1 MPLFPFLHQW
11 CPSCFPWK
19 PSLGQWSNPSS
30 PPPKPTFLIFLL
42 SSSFQHIP
50 ALNLCLTNIQP
61 FTRTALD
68 SSHSYELHLHLDG
81 SKQVLYKHNETPDHY
96 HHTTP
101 HICTSSSLPISGN
114 VFTVYV
120 VTQAKNLSHPS
131 FFFSPYPQHHLVYP
145 IGDSTTKTYPK
156 SDPFSPFSGL
166 PVWSKPCLPLCW
178 IIQHLLI
185 NVSKLELMLSST
197 IHSSQSSQR
206 EFDSCKSDHVTTLFK
221 IHQWCLFS

>member
-81 SKQVLYKHNETPDHY
+81 SKQVPYKHNETPDPY

-120 VTQAKNLSHPS
+120 VTRAKNLRVTLHFSFPLILSIIYRTLLEILPPKHIPNLTPS
-131 FFFSPYPQHHLVYP
+131 PHFLGYL
-145 IGDSTTKTYPK
+145 
-156 SDPFSPFSGL
+156 SGL
-166 PVWSKPCLPLCW
+166 SHAYPFA
-178 IIQHLLI
+178 
-185 NVSKLELMLSST
+185 E
-197 IHSSQSSQR
+197 
-206 EFDSCKSDHVTTLFK
+206 
-221 IHQWCLFS
+221 LFSSFSLMCPSLNSCFLL